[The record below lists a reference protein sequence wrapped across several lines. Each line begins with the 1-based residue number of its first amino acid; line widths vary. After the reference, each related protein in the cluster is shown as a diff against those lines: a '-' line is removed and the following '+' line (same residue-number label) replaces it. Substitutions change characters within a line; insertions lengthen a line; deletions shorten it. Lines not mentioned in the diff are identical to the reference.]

1 VIHGR
6 PGLVGRDTHD
16 NEEQVV
22 DRSRG
27 CWLRSYY
34 SWLRRAIRRRE
45 RDGGVRWRDRWTD
58 HDSESNRAFDLYDRS
73 ASNGGEPDYQ
83 SIDLSS
89 TPVEQGASTVVPLSG
104 TAYALRL
111 IECGDEYV
119 LWDSYVPHRPSDT
132 VTISPDGR
140 PFVLA
145 EEGTAVE
152 GNLLALERTEM
163 SAYASEAGSMQSE
176 YGDAALQTAREF
188 AEQQR
193 YSEQFTGLTVTS
205 SDWELNRNTRTGIML
220 SRWFM
225 ADVGARWPDGHC
237 TIQGMTMVQQHDGSD
252 FSSNMTSTGMDPT
265 SQNQVPCAVLSTM
278 QSN

>member
-1 VIHGR
+1 MTMKSKSLIAVVVAGSAVITLGCA
-6 PGLVGRDTHD
+6 GLF
-16 NEEQVV
+16 
-22 DRSRG
+22 
-27 CWLRSYY
+27 
-34 SWLRRAIRRRE
+34 
-45 RDGGVRWRDRWTD
+45 GGG
-58 HDSESNRAFDLYDRS
+58 SETA
-73 ASNGGEPDYQ
+73 ASGGGTAGPITIQNQTEHSICTIEVLQNGGEPDYQ